1 MILTVAIGTFLG
13 NLALMILLALLS
25 VWVDY
30 QKEKIATER
39 ATKMRNALLAE
50 RERMEKYAKMEG

>member
-13 NLALMILLALLS
+13 NLALMVLLALLS
-25 VWVDY
+25 VWADY
-30 QKEKIATER
+30 QKEKIATKKAIR
-39 ATKMRNALLAE
+39 IQDVLLAE